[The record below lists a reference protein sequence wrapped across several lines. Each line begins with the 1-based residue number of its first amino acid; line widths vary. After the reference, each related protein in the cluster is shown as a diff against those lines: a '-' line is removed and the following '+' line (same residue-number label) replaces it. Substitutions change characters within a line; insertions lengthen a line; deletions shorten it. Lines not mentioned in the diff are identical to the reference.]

1 MVVNEILAR
10 LKSLGDD
17 ARRAHNTKAGAPDNQ
32 FGVKLGDIRA
42 MAKKIKTDHELALNL
57 WDTGNVEAQLL
68 ATLIIKPKSLSTDE
82 LDKVDSLHDLR
93 AGGRLAERLCR
104 RTTSREGSTA

>member
-1 MVVNEILAR
+1 MTVNAILAQ
-10 LKSLGDD
+10 LESLGDD

-42 MAKKIKTDHELALNL
+42 MARKIKTDHELALKL

-68 ATLIIKPKSLSTDE
+68 ATLIIKTESLSAEE
-82 LDKVDSLHDLR
+82 LDKLTRSATCTQV
-93 AGGRLAERLCR
+93 GRCCTDNWR
-104 RTTSREGSTA
+104 